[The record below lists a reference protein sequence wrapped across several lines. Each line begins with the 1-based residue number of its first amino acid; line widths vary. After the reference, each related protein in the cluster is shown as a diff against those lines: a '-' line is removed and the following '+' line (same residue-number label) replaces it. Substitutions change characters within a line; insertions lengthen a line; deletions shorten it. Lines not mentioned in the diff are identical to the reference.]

1 MAMKAGALAKRHE
14 KLSLIEHVVAGMPGN
29 RDEVE
34 ASFRRTSHNDSLG
47 SGSGTAST
55 QRTLDGNPP
64 PRKDAG
70 QQAADDIASRTV
82 YVDLAPQAWAKAKAY
97 GRAFVENTGE
107 ILTAT
112 GEAVHSKAALID
124 AKPVRCPLL

>member
-1 MAMKAGALAKRHE
+1 
-14 KLSLIEHVVAGMPGN
+14 MPGN
-29 RDEVE
+29 RGDL
-34 ASFRRTSHNDSLG
+34 ATHLCRTSPNDSLG
-47 SGSGTAST
+47 SGTGTAST

-64 PRKDAG
+64 PRKDTG
-70 QQAADDIASRTV
+70 QQAAEDIASRTV

-124 AKPVRCPLL
+124 AKPV